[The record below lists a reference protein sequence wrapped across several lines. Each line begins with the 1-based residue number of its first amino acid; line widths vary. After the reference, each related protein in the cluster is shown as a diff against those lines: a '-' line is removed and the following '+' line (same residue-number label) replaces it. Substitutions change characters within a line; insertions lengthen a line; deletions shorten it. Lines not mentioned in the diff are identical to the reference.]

1 MVRHLPIPKNPSQ
14 RIWKIQCSKISS
26 LHKEFSE
33 AGKAF
38 HINFAENILMKFIFD
53 FVLERQLK
61 FSLKKKKI
69 NFLIKI

>member
-1 MVRHLPIPKNPSQ
+1 MLRHLPIPKNPSQ

-38 HINFAENILMKFIFD
+38 HINFTENILMIFIFD
-53 FVLERQLK
+53 FV
-61 FSLKKKKI
+61 
-69 NFLIKI
+69 